1 MSVSV
6 HTNDCQRP
14 TSVTSNIIN
23 VCMCVVR
30 VLVEAGV
37 QEDLLGNQET
47 RSEVISALQHTQK
60 QTTNELKCLY
70 YISSAEVI
78 HYDNES
84 IPMDTVHIVEI
95 TVKSQTVSVLGV
107 FRT

>member
-1 MSVSV
+1 MIVSV
-6 HTNDCQRP
+6 LHQSHP
-14 TSVTSNIIN
+14 TSLMCV
-23 VCMCVVR
+23 CVVR

-37 QEDLLGNQET
+37 QEDPLGNQET

-84 IPMDTVHIVEI
+84 ILMDTVHIVEI

>member
-1 MSVSV
+1 MSDSV
-6 HTNDCQRP
+6 HTIDCQRP
-14 TSVTSNIIN
+14 TSGTSNIIN

-37 QEDLLGNQET
+37 QEDLLENQET
-47 RSEVISALQHTQK
+47 RSEVTSALQHTKK
-60 QTTNELKCLY
+60 QTMNELKCLK

-78 HYDNES
+78 HYDKKS
-84 IPMDTVHIVEI
+84 ILMDTVHIVKI
-95 TVKSQTVSVLGV
+95 TVKGQTVSVLGV

>member
-1 MSVSV
+1 M
-6 HTNDCQRP
+6 
-14 TSVTSNIIN
+14 
-23 VCMCVVR
+23 
-30 VLVEAGV
+30 
-37 QEDLLGNQET
+37 QEDPPGNQEK
-47 RSEVISALQHTQK
+47 RSEVILALQHTYK

-84 IPMDTVHIVEI
+84 ILMNI